1 MIRDFIY
8 MKYIHTIKYIFFS
21 DNYYIFYNYYIL
33 ILDEKFKIVELS
45 YFSSLDTATLSTTTK
60 PKMLQTE
67 EVNTTGNN
75 HNVTANI
82 SQDRE
87 FILFEN
93 ERIMLML
100 CAC

>member
-21 DNYYIFYNYYIL
+21 DNYYIL